1 MRPPHLKNRSALL
14 DCIRAVA
21 IIMVIGFH
29 VALEYPRADLDTV
42 ALFLRR
48 YGLLGV
54 AIFFPLS
61 GYLISSFLLTRDYP
75 GFLKTFFLRRFFRIV
90 PLYFVAVTVFAL
102 AMIVTRTDLHLLDR
116 MWVPYSFLTAWIIF
130 FQGEATVPYTI
141 TWSLSVE
148 EFAYIVFGLVTW
160 FSRRSMPAF
169 LIAMSILPI
178 LLRWYLY
185 WESANGNHTPAIHY
199 FPLARIDA
207 IATGGVLA
215 WLMVRKTP
223 LKYLLLGFGGLTLLS
238 WVLVQQ
244 TPVLNR
250 TFLYSL
256 TTFGTCFCIALFD
269 GGRWRMYSNA
279 VTEVIANI
287 GFYSYFTYLFHYF
300 NVYALFAVVHKLF
313 ATPPSFWIMTL
324 AALVLTHV
332 QAMISYKI
340 FEGPMMRFGR
350 KLEGRKET
358 GGKKAAGMVPVPM
371 ATGADVS
378 KPPET

>member
-29 VALEYPRADLDTV
+29 VALEYPRMELDQV

-102 AMIVTRTDLHLLDR
+102 ALVVTQTDLHLLDR

-130 FQGEATVPYTI
+130 FQGEDTVPYTI

-148 EFAYIVFGLVTW
+148 EFAYILFGMVTW
-160 FSRRSMPAF
+160 FARRSLPTV
-169 LIAMSILPI
+169 LIALSILPV
-178 LLRWYLY
+178 LLRLYLY
-185 WESANGNHTPAIHY
+185 WESANGNHVAAIHY

-215 WLMVRKTP
+215 WLMVRGTP
-223 LKYLLLGFGGLTLLS
+223 LKWVLLGFGALTALS
-238 WVLVQQ
+238 WVLIEQN
-244 TPVLNR
+244 PVLNR

-300 NVYALFAVVHKLF
+300 CVYGLFAVAHKLF
-313 ATPPSFWIMTL
+313 AVQPSFWVMTL
-324 AALVLTHV
+324 AALLLTHAL
-332 QAMISYKI
+332 AMLSYKV
-340 FEGPMMRFGR
+340 FEGPVMRFGR
-350 KLEGRKET
+350 KLEGRKAA
-358 GGKKAAGMVPVPM
+358 GGKEAAGMVPVPM
-371 ATGADVS
+371 ATGADVPKQPDS
-378 KPPET
+378 